1 MINKLKVYHYNLKS
15 NTFRKEYIN
24 DVKYDCSIEWEDR
37 PCSLQ
42 YNAEKAESRYSIIVN
57 RKKDK
62 EQNIYCKF

>member
-1 MINKLKVYHYNLKS
+1 MIV
-15 NTFRKEYIN
+15 
-24 DVKYDCSIEWEDR
+24 VEWKDR

-57 RKKDK
+57 RKKKDK